1 MFGRAGYAIPRST
14 LGVWVG
20 VCGVRLQPLVDAL
33 KAVLLERQ
41 VLHADETPVAMLKP
55 GNGKTYKAY
64 LWSWCTTQ
72 YDDIKRVVYDFA
84 ETRGGRHPR
93 AFIGD
98 WTGKLVCDDYA
109 GYKALFEK
117 GVVEVGCMAHARRKF
132 HDFWANHSGQ
142 IAGEAL
148 RLYGALYDIERDVAA
163 LTPSVWQQIRQER
176 STLTVLSAC
185 SRDRSQGNVGPP
197 CPHAALD
204 VPGLPLKR

>member
-1 MFGRAGYAIPRST
+1 
-14 LGVWVG
+14 
-20 VCGVRLQPLVDAL
+20 
-33 KAVLLERQ
+33 
-41 VLHADETPVAMLKP
+41 
-55 GNGKTYKAY
+55 
-64 LWSWCTTQ
+64 
-72 YDDIKRVVYDFA
+72 
-84 ETRGGRHPR
+84 
-93 AFIGD
+93 
-98 WTGKLVCDDYA
+98 
-109 GYKALFEK
+109 
-117 GVVEVGCMAHARRKF
+117 MAHARRKF